1 MCDVSVPRS
10 RLVCHYNSYFRQ
22 FVAPQILPSF
32 LKHRTMAAAG
42 EPPLKQTILNAVA
55 TLAGRTNCATVQR
68 WKVLELL
75 GIDRETRAYGDAL
88 GVLKNRDG
96 YIEVQPYT
104 IKITPTGKANAAAE
118 EPLGSNL
125 ELLEEAKKNV
135 SLDGKAILN
144 LLADGRTSYLIEVG
158 DAIGSDRACFGDIL
172 TPLVKLGYVEYVIG
186 IHGAMT
192 LRMTDR
198 MFIINGRPGANDD
211 AAEED
216 DDDDDDSDDAD
227 DDEDDDDDDDNGEE
241 AGADEA
247 VGDNAGDN
255 ASGGAAEQNGDDEEP
270 VAQV

>member
-1 MCDVSVPRS
+1 MCAVSVPRS

-42 EPPLKQTILNAVA
+42 EPPLRQTILNAVA
-55 TLAGRTNCATVQR
+55 TLAGRTNCDTVQR

-75 GIDRETRAYGDAL
+75 GFDGENKAYTIAL
-88 GVLKNRDG
+88 GRLKNRYG
-96 YIEVQPYT
+96 YIEVEPHT

-125 ELLEEAKKNV
+125 ELLDEAKKNV
-135 SLDGKAILN
+135 NLDGKAILN
-144 LLADGRTSYLIEVG
+144 LLSDGRTSNFIEVG
-158 DAIGSDRACFGDIL
+158 DAIGCDAIGSDRVCFGDIL

-198 MFIINGRPGANDD
+198 MFIINGRP
-211 AAEED
+211 
-216 DDDDDDSDDAD
+216 
-227 DDEDDDDDDDNGEE
+227 
-241 AGADEA
+241 
-247 VGDNAGDN
+247 
-255 ASGGAAEQNGDDEEP
+255 P
-270 VAQV
+270 